1 MVFVRSRGKK
11 RFCPT
16 FLNQMQ
22 IFVKTLTGKHITLEV
37 EPTDRIEDVKAK
49 IQDKEGIPPDQ
60 QRLIFAGKQ
69 LEDGNTLQD
78 YSIQKD
84 STLHLVLRLRGGKKK
99 KRKKK
104 SFTTKKRV
112 PHTRKKEKL
121 KLLKLFKV
129 DKEGKVDAQRKEC
142 ENCPGSFMAKH
153 KDGRLYCGSCHA
165 TVI

>member
-1 MVFVRSRGKK
+1 MVVSLA
-11 RFCPT
+11 
-16 FLNQMQ
+16 FLMQ

-112 PHTRKKEKL
+112 PHTRKKEKM
-121 KLLKLFKV
+121 KLLKLFKINKDGTV
-129 DKEGKVDAQRKEC
+129 EPQRKEC
-142 ENCPGSFMAKH
+142 ENCKGAFMAKH
-153 KDGRLYCGSCHA
+153 KDGRLYCGCCHA
-165 TVI
+165 TITK